1 MKKTSLVMNSI
12 LVLFIP
18 VILIIGC
25 KVEYNKNDY
34 LRKVLGKLEHIK
46 SATYNST
53 LNASAPGD
61 TMEFRTLYS
70 QTQEYI
76 NPIDT
81 FIGSSFGVSQQSG
94 TSKVSWF
101 YDGKA
106 EAFLD
111 LNEKTIMIDSF
122 ETNSLPFRPI
132 TPPFFNFTK
141 SIIKYALETKDSI
154 TTELKDFGDSIKFSM
169 YIPYKVVEFFGKAFV
184 TDNPYLA
191 RKDAFSKYDIWIK
204 KSDNLP
210 YRVRRNM
217 PHQTTWQTA
226 ENVEFNKINIED
238 FILSKKLP
246 PDFTINFR
254 GKPKPVNDD
263 LLGKVAPDWVLKDFN
278 ETSIALDKLKSK
290 VLMIQFT
297 GIGCGPC
304 HASIP
309 FLKQLVNDFK
319 NKEFELVSI
328 ETWSNNITGIKR
340 YYNNNDLN
348 YKFLL
353 STVETTKNYQ
363 VTSVPIFFILDKDR
377 VIRKIIRGYG
387 EVTTEKEIRDA
398 INELI

>member
-1 MKKTSLVMNSI
+1 MKKTSLVVN
-12 LVLFIP
+12 F
-18 VILIIGC
+18 ILIFFISLILIHGC
-25 KVEYNKNDY
+25 KVEYNKRDY
-34 LRKVLGKLEHIK
+34 LRKVLGKLEDIK

-53 LNASAPGD
+53 LIASAPGD

-70 QTQEYI
+70 QTEEYI
-76 NPIDT
+76 NPLDT

-94 TSKVSWF
+94 ASKVSWF
-101 YDGKA
+101 YDGKS

-122 ETNSLPFRPI
+122 KTNTLPFRPI
-132 TPPFFNFTK
+132 TPPFFNYTK

-154 TTELKDFGDSIKFSM
+154 STELKDFGDSIKFSM
-169 YIPYKVVEFFGKAFV
+169 YVPFKVIEFFGKAFV
-184 TDNPYLA
+184 MDNPYLA
-191 RKDAFSKYDIWIK
+191 KKDAFSRYDIWIK

-226 ENVEFNKINIED
+226 ENVEFNKINVEG
-238 FILSKKLP
+238 FIISKKLP

-254 GKPKPVNDD
+254 GKPKPVNND
-263 LLGKVAPDWVLKDFN
+263 LLGKAAPDWVLKDFN
-278 ETSIALDKLKSK
+278 NTSIALDKLKSK

-309 FLKQLVNDFK
+309 FLKQLINDYK

-340 YYNNNDLN
+340 YYDNNNLN

-353 STVETTKNYQ
+353 SSEEATKKYQ
-363 VTSVPIFFILDKDR
+363 VTSVPVFFILDKDR
-377 VIRKIIRGYG
+377 IIRKIIRGYG
-387 EVTTEKEIRDA
+387 EGTTEKEIRDA